1 MDILEEKQTDLY
13 KDIQMRTGGE
23 IYIGV
28 VGPVRT
34 GKSTFIKR
42 FMQQMVLP
50 AIEDEEERKRAIDE
64 LPQSSDGKTI
74 MTTEPKF
81 IPKEAPLIELEEG
94 TFAKIRLID
103 CVGFLVE
110 GATGHME
117 EEKERMV
124 HTPWFTEE
132 IPFAKAAEIGTKKVI
147 HEHSTVGIIVM
158 TDGTIGE
165 LPKENYRE
173 AEEKSVAELK
183 AIGKPYII
191 LLNSTKP
198 FAKETQE
205 YRQELEEKYGSPV
218 LAVNCEQLRKSDI
231 QKIVEELLYEFP
243 LTRLEIFLPK
253 WTLFLPREH
262 EMKAGLATQ
271 LKKYMADYQNVRDF
285 MEHPLCLE
293 GDYIANCR
301 LNNIDL
307 ATGIATVN
315 LEMENSCYYKFLSE
329 LSGEEIT
336 GDDQIILKLKK
347 ANQISQEY
355 DRTRE
360 AFAKAQSEGYG
371 VVLPEK
377 EEIILKEPELIKQG
391 NKYGVKIHASSPSIH
406 MIKANI
412 ETEIA
417 PIVGT
422 ESQAQD
428 LISFLHESGM
438 EGEGIWQTNIFG
450 KNVEQLV
457 FDGIR
462 SKVQSVDRNCQDKL
476 QNSMKKIVNDA
487 SGGII
492 CIIL

>member
-1 MDILEEKQTDLY
+1 
-13 KDIQMRTGGE
+13 
-23 IYIGV
+23 
-28 VGPVRT
+28 
-34 GKSTFIKR
+34 
-42 FMQQMVLP
+42 
-50 AIEDEEERKRAIDE
+50 
-64 LPQSSDGKTI
+64 
-74 MTTEPKF
+74 
-81 IPKEAPLIELEEG
+81 
-94 TFAKIRLID
+94 
-103 CVGFLVE
+103 
-110 GATGHME
+110 
-117 EEKERMV
+117 
-124 HTPWFTEE
+124 
-132 IPFAKAAEIGTKKVI
+132 
-147 HEHSTVGIIVM
+147 
-158 TDGTIGE
+158 
-165 LPKENYRE
+165 
-173 AEEKSVAELK
+173 
-183 AIGKPYII
+183 
-191 LLNSTKP
+191 
-198 FAKETQE
+198 
-205 YRQELEEKYGSPV
+205 
-218 LAVNCEQLRKSDI
+218 
-231 QKIVEELLYEFP
+231 
-243 LTRLEIFLPK
+243 
-253 WTLFLPREH
+253 
-262 EMKAGLATQ
+262 
-271 LKKYMADYQNVRDF
+271 
-285 MEHPLCLE
+285 
-293 GDYIANCR
+293 
-301 LNNIDL
+301 
-307 ATGIATVN
+307 
-315 LEMENSCYYKFLSE
+315 MENSCYYKFLSE